1 MTSDLKTYGEE
12 AIANM
17 FIYVRKQKM
26 LNFVDLGNIHG
37 KSLFDIQILE
47 NVGFC
52 GFGKYLWEI
61 ST

>member
-26 LNFVDLGNIHG
+26 LNFV
-37 KSLFDIQILE
+37 
-47 NVGFC
+47 
-52 GFGKYLWEI
+52 EI
-61 ST
+61 SVTSFFIFEKYFNSR